1 RYTPAIWGAP
11 NCWTGWEARAMR
23 RRALTAFALTL
34 LAGPAVAGSDDEPL
48 PMRTE
53 QAIVYATP
61 IKNTVILE
69 FKLYDNRTWCWLY
82 LKKAT
87 WDAIRANGGEL
98 PEHLGI
104 GQLQCERR

>member
-1 RYTPAIWGAP
+1 
-11 NCWTGWEARAMR
+11 MR
-23 RRALTAFALTL
+23 RRRVSQALALTM
-34 LAGPAVAGSDDEPL
+34 LAGLAVASAAAPDEPL

-53 QAIVYATP
+53 HAIVYATP

-69 FKLYDNRTWCWLY
+69 FKLHDNKTWCWLY
-82 LKKAT
+82 LKKET

-98 PEHLGI
+98 PEHTNM

>member
-1 RYTPAIWGAP
+1 
-11 NCWTGWEARAMR
+11 MR
-23 RRALTAFALTL
+23 RRRVSQALSLIM
-34 LAGPAVAGSDDEPL
+34 LAGLAVASAAAPDDELL

-53 QAIVYATP
+53 HAIVYATP

-69 FKLYDNRTWCWLY
+69 FKLYDNKTWCWLY
-82 LKKAT
+82 LKKET

-98 PEHLGI
+98 PEHTNM

>member
-1 RYTPAIWGAP
+1 
-11 NCWTGWEARAMR
+11 
-23 RRALTAFALTL
+23 
-34 LAGPAVAGSDDEPL
+34 
-48 PMRTE
+48 MRTT

-69 FKLYDNRTWCWLY
+69 FKLYDNKTWCWLY

-98 PEHLGI
+98 PEHANM

>member
-1 RYTPAIWGAP
+1 
-11 NCWTGWEARAMR
+11 MR
-23 RRALTAFALTL
+23 RRTVTATVALTL
-34 LAGPAVAGSDDEPL
+34 LAGLAVADPDDVAL
-48 PMRTE
+48 PMRTP

-82 LKKAT
+82 LKKET
-87 WDAIRANGGEL
+87 WEAIRANGGAL
-98 PEHLGI
+98 PEHTNM

>member
-1 RYTPAIWGAP
+1 
-11 NCWTGWEARAMR
+11 MR
-23 RRALTAFALTL
+23 PSTVTATFALTL
-34 LAGPAVAGSDDEPL
+34 LAGLAVAGTDDEAL
-48 PMRTE
+48 PMRTT

-69 FKLYDNRTWCWLY
+69 FKLYDNKTWCWLY

-98 PEHLGI
+98 PQHANM

>member
-1 RYTPAIWGAP
+1 
-11 NCWTGWEARAMR
+11 MR
-23 RRALTAFALTL
+23 RRAVTATFVLSL
-34 LAGPAVAGSDDEPL
+34 HAGIAVAGADEEAL

-69 FKLYDNRTWCWLY
+69 FKLYDNQTWCWLY
-82 LKKAT
+82 LKKET

-98 PEHLGI
+98 PANTNM
-104 GQLQCERR
+104 GQLQCQRR

>member
-1 RYTPAIWGAP
+1 
-11 NCWTGWEARAMR
+11 MR
-23 RRALTAFALTL
+23 RNTVTATVALTL
-34 LAGPAVAGSDDEPL
+34 LAGLTVASADDEPL
-48 PMRTE
+48 PMRTQ

-69 FKLYDNRTWCWLY
+69 FKLYDNKTWCWLY

-87 WDAIRANGGEL
+87 WEAIRANGHEL
-98 PEHLGI
+98 PDDMNR